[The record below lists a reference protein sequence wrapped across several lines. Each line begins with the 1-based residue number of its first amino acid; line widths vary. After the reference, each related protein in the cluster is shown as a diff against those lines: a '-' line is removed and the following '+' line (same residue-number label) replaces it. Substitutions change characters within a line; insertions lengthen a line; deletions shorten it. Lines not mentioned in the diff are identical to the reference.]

1 MAVTLS
7 PAFLDELRDKVP
19 LSDLIGR
26 KVKLTHKGKEHTGLC
41 PFHKEKTPSFTVN
54 DDKGFYH
61 CFGCGAHGDQIKY
74 LMESEKMPF
83 MEAVEYLANMAGVK
97 MPDPDP
103 KAAARSERN
112 AELLKLMECACRYFQ
127 SHLFGAAGAEAR
139 QYLIKRGMSSDL
151 AKRFRL
157 GYAPTGSGL
166 LAHLT
171 ANKFSIKDMQ
181 AMGMV
186 ASNKE
191 GNGHHD
197 YFYDRVM
204 FPVMNKRGQVIGF
217 SGRMLHQGEPKYL
230 KSPETDLFHKGEL
243 LYGLPQAIETVRKKN
258 TALVVEGN
266 VDVISLHGTGFTQ
279 AMAPLGTAFTEDQI
293 RLLWTM
299 CDEPVICFDGDGA
312 GRKAMVRALNRALP
326 MLRAGKSL
334 KFAYLPDGMDPDD
347 MIRKKSAKALQEE
360 ISGAKPLIW
369 SLWQMLLDGRTLDT
383 PERLAKLEKDAMETV
398 SKIEDERVRSYYQR
412 EIQKRLK
419 SLNNK
424 EKKRFIATTL
434 ISPTD
439 SPQLLAYLIV
449 YPQVCADFLEEVMC
463 SFHFS
468 NELLQTALETLV
480 STILETPQITQ
491 DELWMCLS
499 AKQQQFLESS
509 VYQIKK
515 NIQSDS
521 EVATAIKHLLREIKK
536 NALQQEITK
545 KNQEYLMT
553 EKPELKLE
561 LDVLKKEM
569 DELIKNE

>member
-1 MAVTLS
+1 MAIT

-83 MEAVEYLANMAGVK
+83 IEAVEYLANMAGMK
-97 MPDPDP
+97 MPELDP
-103 KAAARSERN
+103 KAAEKSERN
-112 AELLKLMECACRYFQ
+112 HELLKLMECACRYFQ
-127 SHLFGAAGAEAR
+127 THLFGTAGKDAKE
-139 QYLIKRGMSSDL
+139 YLIRRGMSSDL
-151 AKRFRL
+151 AKKFRL

-181 AMGMV
+181 AMGLV
-186 ASNKE
+186 APNRD
-191 GNGHHD
+191 GNGYHD

-204 FPVMNKRGQVIGF
+204 FPVMNRRGQVIGF
-217 SGRMLHQGEPKYL
+217 SGRILHEGEPKYL
-230 KSPETDLFHKGEL
+230 NSPETDLFHKGDL

-266 VDVISLHGTGFTQ
+266 VDVISLHGAGFTQ

-293 RLLWTM
+293 RLLWTL

-347 MIRKKSAKALQEE
+347 MIRKKSTKALQEE
-360 ISGAKPLIW
+360 IDGAKPFIW
-369 SLWQMLLDGRTLDT
+369 SLWQMLLEGRTLDT
-383 PERLAKLEKDAMETV
+383 PERLAKLEKDAMDTV
-398 SKIEDERVRSYYQR
+398 AKIEDDRVRSYYQK
-412 EIQKRLK
+412 ELQKRLRALGRK
-419 SLNNK
+419 GSL
-424 EKKRFIATTL
+424 RTSAGSL
-434 ISPTD
+434 LSPTD
-439 SPQLLAYLIV
+439 FPQLLAYILV
-449 YPQVCADFLEEVMC
+449 YPQICADFSEEMMQY
-463 SFHFS
+463 FHFS
-468 NELLQTALETLV
+468 NVALQLAFDTIMADLMAHPDVTTDDLWQLLGDEQHALLMVSMQQLKKKCASDEAVRQSVHQLV
-480 STILETPQITQ
+480 V
-491 DELWMCLS
+491 S
-499 AKQQQFLESS
+499 AKRRALQM
-509 VYQIKK
+509 
-515 NIQSDS
+515 
-521 EVATAIKHLLREIKK
+521 EIEHK
-536 NALQQEITK
+536 NA
-545 KNQEYLMT
+545 EYLTT
-553 EKPELKLE
+553 EDPKIK
-561 LDVLKKEM
+561 
-569 DELIKNE
+569 DELIALQDEMKKLTEDE

>member
-1 MAVTLS
+1 MPVTLN

-61 CFGCGAHGDQIKY
+61 CFGCGAHGDQIRY

-97 MPDPDP
+97 MPAPDP
-103 KAAARSERN
+103 KAAAQHERN
-112 AELLKLMECACRYFQ
+112 SELLKLMECACRYFQ
-127 SHLFGAAGAEAR
+127 GHLFGAAGAEAR
-139 QYLIKRGMSSDL
+139 KYLIKRGMSSDL

-157 GYAPTGSGL
+157 GYAPSGSGL

-181 AMGMV
+181 AMGLV
-186 ASNKE
+186 APNKD
-191 GNGHHD
+191 GNGYHD

-204 FPVMNKRGQVIGF
+204 FPVMNRRGQVIGF
-217 SGRMLHQGEPKYL
+217 SGRILHEGEPKYL
-230 KSPETDLFHKGEL
+230 NSPETDLFHKGDL

-266 VDVISLHGTGFTQ
+266 VDVISLHGAGFTQ

-347 MIRKKSAKALQEE
+347 MIRKKSVKALQEE
-360 ISGAKPLIW
+360 IDGAKPFAW
-369 SLWQMLLDGRTLDT
+369 ALWQMLLDGRTLDT

-398 SKIEDERVRSYYQR
+398 GKIGDERVRAYYQK
-412 EIQKRLK
+412 EIQKRLQN
-419 SLNNK
+419 LNK
-424 EKKRFIATTL
+424 KGKKRFLTTAL

-439 SPQLLAYLIV
+439 SPQLLAYIIV
-449 YPQVCADFLEEVMC
+449 YPQICADFLEEIMG

-468 NELLQTALETLV
+468 NELLQSALETLA
-480 STILETPQITQ
+480 TAILTASSIE
-491 DELWMCLS
+491 ELDLWAALD
-499 AKQQQFLESS
+499 AKQQQALEEA
-509 VYQIKK
+509 VHHIKK
-515 NIQSDS
+515 SASS
-521 EVATAIKHLLREIKK
+521 EDEIRAAIKRLLREIKK
-536 NALQQEITK
+536 GALQQEITK
-545 KNQEYLMT
+545 KNQEYLLT
-553 EKPELKLE
+553 ERAELKAE
-561 LDVLKKEM
+561 LDVLQKEM
-569 DELIKNE
+569 ADLCKSE

>member
-1 MAVTLS
+1 MAIT
-7 PAFLDELRDKVP
+7 PAFLDELRQKVP

-26 KVKLTHKGKEHTGLC
+26 KVKLTHKGREHTGLC
-41 PFHKEKTPSFTVN
+41 PFHKEKTPSFTIN

-103 KAAARSERN
+103 KQAVRNERN

-127 SHLFGAAGAEAR
+127 THLFGTAGVEAR

-157 GYAPTGSGL
+157 GYAPTGFGL

-171 ANKFSIKDMQ
+171 ANKFSVKDMQ
-181 AMGMV
+181 AMGLV
-186 ASNKE
+186 APNKE
-191 GNGHHD
+191 GNGYHD

-204 FPVMNKRGQVIGF
+204 FPVMNRRGQVIGF

-230 KSPETDLFHKGEL
+230 NSPETDLFHKGDL

-266 VDVISLHGTGFTQ
+266 VDVISLHGAGFTQ

-293 RLLWTM
+293 RLLWSL

-347 MIRKKSAKALQEE
+347 MVRKKSVKALQEE
-360 ISGAKPLIW
+360 IDGAKPLIW
-369 SLWQMLLDGRTLDT
+369 ALWQMLLDGRTLDT
-383 PERLAKLEKDAMETV
+383 PERLAKLEKDALETV
-398 SKIEDERVRSYYQR
+398 AKIEDERVRVYYQK
-412 EIQKRLK
+412 EIQKRVKGLGQK
-419 SLNNK
+419 GKVRSTTTASLV
-424 EKKRFIATTL
+424 
-434 ISPTD
+434 SPSD
-439 SPQLLAYLIV
+439 SPQLLAYIIC
-449 YPQVCADFLEEVMC
+449 YPSLCADVSEEIMQY
-463 SFHFS
+463 FRFS
-468 NELLQTALETLV
+468 NSILQMAFDKVMTEILENPDVSTDDLWQLLGSEQHALLETGVQHLKKRTDSNENVQNAIRKLISSAKLRALRDEIDRKNEEYLKTENPEIKAELLALNE
-480 STILETPQITQ
+480 E
-491 DELWMCLS
+491 M
-499 AKQQQFLESS
+499 
-509 VYQIKK
+509 KK
-515 NIQSDS
+515 
-521 EVATAIKHLLREIKK
+521 
-536 NALQQEITK
+536 
-545 KNQEYLMT
+545 
-553 EKPELKLE
+553 LKE
-561 LDVLKKEM
+561 
-569 DELIKNE
+569 NE

>member
-1 MAVTLS
+1 MPVTLS

-97 MPDPDP
+97 MPEPDP
-103 KAAARSERN
+103 KAAARNERN
-112 AELLKLMECACRYFQ
+112 RELLRLMECACRYFQ
-127 SHLFGAAGAEAR
+127 ENLFGTIGSGAK

-171 ANKFSIKDMQ
+171 ANKFSIQDMQ
-181 AMGMV
+181 KMGLI
-186 ASNKE
+186 APNKD
-191 GNGHHD
+191 GNGYHD

-204 FPVMNKRGQVIGF
+204 FPVMNRRGHVIGF
-217 SGRMLHQGEPKYL
+217 SGRILHDGEPKYL
-230 KSPETDLFHKGEL
+230 NSPETDLFHKGDL

-293 RLLWTM
+293 RLLWSL

-312 GRKAMVRALNRALP
+312 GRKAMVRALKRALP
-326 MLRAGKSL
+326 ILQAGKSL

-360 ISGAKPLIW
+360 IAGAKPLVW
-369 SLWQMLLDGRTLDT
+369 ALWQMLLDGRSLDT
-383 PERLAKLEKDAMETV
+383 PERLAKLEKEAMETV
-398 SKIEDERVRSYYQR
+398 DQITDERVRMYYR
-412 EIQKRLK
+412 KEIQKRLNA
-419 SLNNK
+419 LGRK
-424 EKKRFIATTL
+424 EQSRFSATTL
-434 ISPTD
+434 ISPSD
-439 SPQLLAYLIV
+439 SPDLLGYLLV
-449 YPQVCADFLEEVMC
+449 YPQISTNFLEDIIQ
-463 SFHFS
+463 SFHFRTPTLQMALEALVAELLESPQIEPDLLWQTLGPAQQTLLSPCVQKLKKTTLS
-468 NELLQTALETLV
+468 NEQVRHALHHLLQTTKRQLLQEE
-480 STILETPQITQ
+480 IN
-491 DELWMCLS
+491 
-499 AKQQQFLESS
+499 
-509 VYQIKK
+509 KK
-515 NIQSDS
+515 
-521 EVATAIKHLLREIKK
+521 
-536 NALQQEITK
+536 TK
-545 KNQEYLMT
+545 EYFAT
-553 EKPELKLE
+553 EKPEIKAELEALRKEIEKLNE
-561 LDVLKKEM
+561 
-569 DELIKNE
+569 DE

>member
-1 MAVTLS
+1 MAIT

-83 MEAVEYLANMAGVK
+83 IEAVEYLANMAGVK

-103 KAAARSERN
+103 KAAERSERN
-112 AELLKLMECACRYFQ
+112 SVLLRLMECACRYFQ
-127 SHLFGAAGAEAR
+127 THLFGTAGVDAK
-139 QYLIKRGMSSDL
+139 QYLIRRGMSSDL

-181 AMGMV
+181 AMGLV
-186 ASNKE
+186 APNRD
-191 GNGHHD
+191 GNGYHD
-197 YFYDRVM
+197 YFYDRVI
-204 FPVMNKRGQVIGF
+204 FPVMNRRGQVIGF
-217 SGRMLHQGEPKYL
+217 SGRILHEGEPKYL
-230 KSPETDLFHKGEL
+230 NSPETDLFHKGDL
-243 LYGLPQAIETVRKKN
+243 LYGLPQAIDTVRKKN

-266 VDVISLHGTGFTQ
+266 VDVISLHGAGFTQ

-293 RLLWTM
+293 RLLWTL

-360 ISGAKPLIW
+360 IEGAKPFIW

-383 PERLAKLEKDAMETV
+383 PERLAKLEKDAEDTV
-398 SKIEDERVRSYYQR
+398 NKIVDERVRSYYKK

-419 SLNNK
+419 ALGKKGHSNSVTSTSL
-424 EKKRFIATTL
+424 L
-434 ISPTD
+434 SPSD
-439 SPQLLAYLIV
+439 SPQLLAYIV
-449 YPQVCADFLEEVMC
+449 CYPQICMDFSEEIMQY
-463 SFHFS
+463 FRFS
-468 NELLQTALETLV
+468 NEVLQQAFDTIMAELQEKSEVSTEDLWQLLSSAQQELLQ
-480 STILETPQITQ
+480 
-491 DELWMCLS
+491 
-499 AKQQQFLESS
+499 SS
-509 VYQIKK
+509 VQHVKK
-515 NIQSDS
+515 KQADEEVIVHDIQQLILAAKKRTLML
-521 EVATAIKHLLREIKK
+521 EIERKNEEYLRTENPKLK
-536 NALQQEITK
+536 AELMALQAEMTK
-545 KNQEYLMT
+545 
-553 EKPELKLE
+553 LKE
-561 LDVLKKEM
+561 
-569 DELIKNE
+569 NE

>member
-1 MAVTLS
+1 MVTTIT
-7 PAFLDELRDKVP
+7 PAFLDELRDRVP

-26 KVKLTHKGKEHTGLC
+26 RVKLTHKGREYTGLC

-83 MEAVEYLANMAGVK
+83 MEAVECLANIAGVK
-97 MPDPDP
+97 MPEPDP
-103 KAAARSERN
+103 KAAAKSERN
-112 AELLKLMECACRYFQ
+112 SVLLKLMECACRYFQ
-127 SHLFGAAGAEAR
+127 SHLFGTTGIEAR

-171 ANKFSIKDMQ
+171 ANKFSVKDMQ
-181 AMGMV
+181 ALGMI
-186 ASNKE
+186 APNKD
-191 GNGHHD
+191 GNGYHD

-204 FPVMNKRGQVIGF
+204 FPVMNRRGQVIGF

-230 KSPETDLFHKGEL
+230 NSPETDLFHKGEL

-266 VDVISLHGTGFTQ
+266 VDVISLHGAGFTQ

-347 MIRKKSAKALQEE
+347 MIRKKSVKALQEE
-360 ISGAKPLIW
+360 VAGAKPFVW
-369 SLWQMLLDGRTLDT
+369 ALWQMLLDGRTLDT
-383 PERLAKLEKDAMETV
+383 PERLAKLEQDAMDIV
-398 SKIEDERVRSYYQR
+398 AKITDERVRSYYQK

-419 SLNNK
+419 NLNGK
-424 EKKRFIATTL
+424 EKKRFLTTSL

-439 SPQLLAYLIV
+439 SPQLLAYLVV
-449 YPQVCADFLEEVMC
+449 YPHVCADFLEEMLGCV
-463 SFHFS
+463 HFS
-468 NELLQTALETLV
+468 NELLKTSFELLV
-480 STILETPQITQ
+480 SKILEVSEIEEK
-491 DELWMCLS
+491 ELWDSLNP
-499 AKQQQFLESS
+499 KQQQALFEM
-509 VYQIKK
+509 VRQIKK
-515 NIQSDS
+515 NAQPDEEIKSAIQR
-521 EVATAIKHLLREIKK
+521 LLRENKK
-536 NALQQEITK
+536 SAIQQEIIR
-545 KNQEYLMT
+545 KNQEYLIT
-553 EKPELKLE
+553 EKPEIKME
-561 LDVLKKEM
+561 LDALQKEM
-569 DELIKNE
+569 EILTKNE

>member
-1 MAVTLS
+1 MAIT

-26 KVKLTHKGKEHTGLC
+26 KVRLTHKGKEHTGLC

-112 AELLKLMECACRYFQ
+112 SELLKLMECACRYFQ
-127 SHLFGAAGAEAR
+127 TNLFGTAGAEAR

-157 GYAPTGSGL
+157 GYAPIGSGL

-171 ANKFSIKDMQ
+171 ANKFSIKNMQ
-181 AMGMV
+181 DMGMI
-186 ASNKE
+186 APNKD
-191 GNGHHD
+191 GNGYHD

-204 FPVMNKRGQVIGF
+204 FPVMNRRGQVIGF

-230 KSPETDLFHKGEL
+230 NSPETDLFHKGDL

-266 VDVISLHGTGFTQ
+266 VDVISLHGAGFTQ

-326 MLRAGKSL
+326 MLQAGKSL

-347 MIRKKSAKALQEE
+347 MIRKKSVKALQEE
-360 ISGAKPLIW
+360 INGAKPLIW

-383 PERLAKLEKDAMETV
+383 PERLAKLEKDAMDTV
-398 SKIEDERVRSYYQR
+398 AKIEDERVRSYYQR
-412 EIQKRLK
+412 EIQKRLRTLGK
-419 SLNNK
+419 KNGEARITTGSL
-424 EKKRFIATTL
+424 L
-434 ISPTD
+434 SPVD
-439 SPQLLAYLIV
+439 SPQLLAYILV
-449 YPQVCADFLEEVMC
+449 YPQLCADSSEEIMQY
-463 SFHFS
+463 FHFS
-468 NELLQTALETLV
+468 NAVLQEAFEVIMAEVMKLSEVTTEDLWQLLNEEQCNLLRLPVQQLKKKSESAEEVKKSIQQLVFAAKRRILKTEIERKNEEYLSTEDMKIKDELTAL
-480 STILETPQITQ
+480 
-491 DELWMCLS
+491 
-499 AKQQQFLESS
+499 
-509 VYQIKK
+509 
-515 NIQSDS
+515 
-521 EVATAIKHLLREIKK
+521 
-536 NALQQEITK
+536 QE
-545 KNQEYLMT
+545 EMR
-553 EKPELKLE
+553 KLE
-561 LDVLKKEM
+561 ES
-569 DELIKNE
+569 E

>member
-1 MAVTLS
+1 MAIT

-83 MEAVEYLANMAGVK
+83 IEAVEYLANMAGMK

-103 KAAARSERN
+103 KAAARNERN
-112 AELLKLMECACRYFQ
+112 TELLKLMECACRYFQ
-127 SHLFGAAGAEAR
+127 THLFGSAGVDAK
-139 QYLIKRGMSSDL
+139 QYLIRRGMSSDL

-171 ANKFSIKDMQ
+171 AHKFSIKDMQ
-181 AMGMV
+181 LMGLV
-186 ASNKE
+186 APNRD
-191 GNGHHD
+191 GNGYHD

-204 FPVMNKRGQVIGF
+204 FPVMNRRGQVIGF
-217 SGRMLHQGEPKYL
+217 SGRILHEGEPKYL
-230 KSPETDLFHKGEL
+230 NSPETDLFHKGDL

-266 VDVISLHGTGFTQ
+266 VDVISLHGAGFTQ

-347 MIRKKSAKALQEE
+347 MIRKKSTKALQEE
-360 ISGAKPLIW
+360 IDGAKPLIW

-383 PERLAKLEKDAMETV
+383 PERLAKLEKDAMEIAE
-398 SKIEDERVRSYYQR
+398 KIQDERVRSYYQK
-412 EIQKRLK
+412 ELQKRLK
-419 SLNNK
+419 ALGRKERPKANIASL
-424 EKKRFIATTL
+424 L
-434 ISPTD
+434 SPTD
-439 SPQLLAYLIV
+439 SPQLLAYILV
-449 YPQVCADFLEEVMC
+449 YPQICADFSEEIMQY
-463 SFHFS
+463 FHFS
-468 NELLQTALETLV
+468 TLALQMAFETIMAELMVSPEVTTDDLWKLLGEEQRALLAASIQQLKKNSAANEDIKKAVHQLV
-480 STILETPQITQ
+480 
-491 DELWMCLS
+491 LS
-499 AKQQQFLESS
+499 AK
-509 VYQIKK
+509 
-515 NIQSDS
+515 
-521 EVATAIKHLLREIKK
+521 RR
-536 NALQQEITK
+536 ALQNEIDS
-545 KNQEYLMT
+545 KNEEYLRT
-553 EKPELKLE
+553 EDPE
-561 LDVLKKEM
+561 
-569 DELIKNE
+569 IKNELVALQDEMKKLMDEE

>member
-1 MAVTLS
+1 MAIT

-26 KVKLTHKGKEHTGLC
+26 KVKLTHKGREHTGLC

-83 MEAVEYLANMAGVK
+83 IEAVEYLANMAGVK

-103 KAAARSERN
+103 KAAARHERN
-112 AELLKLMECACRYFQ
+112 SELLKMMECACRYFQ
-127 SHLFGAAGAEAR
+127 ANLFSAVGAEAR
-139 QYLIKRGMSSDL
+139 QYLIKRGMSSEL

-157 GYAPTGSGL
+157 GYASTGSGL

-171 ANKFSIKDMQ
+171 ANKFSVKDMQ
-181 AMGMV
+181 AMGLV
-186 ASNKE
+186 APNKE
-191 GNGHHD
+191 GNGFHD

-204 FPVMNKRGQVIGF
+204 FPVMNRRGQVIGF

-230 KSPETDLFHKGEL
+230 NSPETDLFHKGDL

-266 VDVISLHGTGFTQ
+266 VDVISLHGAGFTQ

-347 MIRKKSAKALQEE
+347 MIRKKSTKALQEE
-360 ISGAKPLIW
+360 IAGAKPFAW
-369 SLWQMLLDGRTLDT
+369 ALWQMLLDGRTLDT
-383 PERLAKLEKDAMETV
+383 PERLAKLEKDAMDTV
-398 SKIEDERVRSYYQR
+398 AKITDERVRSYYQK

-419 SLNNK
+419 TLTGK
-424 EKKRFIATTL
+424 EKRRFLANTL

-449 YPQVCADFLEEVMC
+449 YPHVCADFLEEMMC
-463 SFHFS
+463 CFHFS
-468 NELLQTALETLV
+468 DATLQGAFEALV
-480 STILETPQITQ
+480 SAI
-491 DELWMCLS
+491 
-499 AKQQQFLESS
+499 LESS
-509 VYQIKK
+509 QAKEEDLWNILNSRQQQLLEKTIYQIKK
-515 NIQSDS
+515 GTQEDAEVVAAIQR
-521 EVATAIKHLLREIKK
+521 LLREAKK
-536 NALQQEITK
+536 NAIQQEIIHKT
-545 KNQEYLMT
+545 QEYLTT
-553 EKPELKLE
+553 EKPELKAE
-561 LDVLKKEM
+561 LDALKKEM
-569 DELIKNE
+569 ETLIKNE

>member
-1 MAVTLS
+1 MAFVT

-19 LSDLIGR
+19 LSSLIGR

-83 MEAVEYLANMAGVK
+83 MEAVEYLAKMAGVK
-97 MPDPDP
+97 LPDPDP
-103 KAAARSERN
+103 KAEARNERN
-112 AELLKLMECACRYFQ
+112 SELLKLMECACRYFQ
-127 SHLFGAAGAEAR
+127 NNLFGVVGADAK

-157 GYAPTGSGL
+157 GYAPSGSGL

-181 AMGMV
+181 TMGLV
-186 ASNKE
+186 ALNKD
-191 GNGHHD
+191 GNGYHD

-204 FPVMNKRGQVIGF
+204 FPVMNRRGQVIGF
-217 SGRMLHQGEPKYL
+217 SGRVLHEGEPKYL
-230 KSPETDLFHKGEL
+230 NSPETDLFHKGDL

-266 VDVISLHGTGFTQ
+266 VDVISLHEAGFTQ

-347 MIRKKSAKALQEE
+347 MIRKKSVKALQEE
-360 ISGAKPLIW
+360 IDGAKPLIW

-398 SKIEDERVRSYYQR
+398 AKIEDERVRAYYQK
-412 EIQKRLK
+412 ELQKRLK
-419 SLNNK
+419 ALG
-424 EKKRFIATTL
+424 KKGTSRSNAGSL

-439 SPQLLAYLIV
+439 SPQLLAYILV
-449 YPQVCADFLEEVMC
+449 YPQICADFSEEIMQY
-463 SFHFS
+463 FHFS
-468 NELLQTALETLV
+468 NSVLQMAFETIMAELMEQTDLT
-480 STILETPQITQ
+480 TQ
-491 DELWMCLS
+491 ELWRLLGEEQHNLLNS
-499 AKQQQFLESS
+499 SIQQLKKKAASEDEVKKSVKQLVFAAKRRAMKAE
-509 VYQIKK
+509 IDRK
-515 NIQSDS
+515 NEEYLATEDS
-521 EVATAIKHLLREIKK
+521 RLKEELV
-536 NALQQEITK
+536 ALQEEMK
-545 KNQEYLMT
+545 KLNE
-553 EKPELKLE
+553 
-561 LDVLKKEM
+561 
-569 DELIKNE
+569 DE

>member
-1 MAVTLS
+1 MAIT

-112 AELLKLMECACRYFQ
+112 SELLKLMECACRYFQ
-127 SHLFGAAGAEAR
+127 THLFGSAGADAK

-171 ANKFSIKDMQ
+171 ANKFSVKDIQ
-181 AMGMV
+181 AMGLI
-186 ASNKE
+186 APNRD
-191 GNGHHD
+191 GNGYHD

-204 FPVMNKRGQVIGF
+204 FPVMNRRGQVIGF
-217 SGRMLHQGEPKYL
+217 SGRILHEGEPKYL
-230 KSPETDLFHKGEL
+230 NSPETDLFHKGDL

-258 TALVVEGN
+258 AALVVEGN
-266 VDVISLHGTGFTQ
+266 VDVISLHGAGFTQ

-360 ISGAKPLIW
+360 IDGAKPLIW

-383 PERLAKLEKDAMETV
+383 PERLAKLEKDAMDTV
-398 SKIEDERVRSYYQR
+398 AKIEDGQVRSYYQK

-419 SLNNK
+419 GFGRQGKVKNTSVGS
-424 EKKRFIATTL
+424 L
-434 ISPTD
+434 ISPSD
-439 SPQLLAYLIV
+439 SPQLLAYIV
-449 YPQVCADFLEEVMC
+449 CYPNLCADFSEEIMHY
-463 SFHFS
+463 FRFS
-468 NELLQTALETLV
+468 NSILQMAFDTVMAELSTNSDITSENLWQMLGVEQQNLLQNAVQQLKKK
-480 STILETPQITQ
+480 TPSE
-491 DELWMCLS
+491 DEIKQAIGGLIKN
-499 AKQQQFLESS
+499 AKLR
-509 VYQIKK
+509 
-515 NIQSDS
+515 
-521 EVATAIKHLLREIKK
+521 ALREEIDRK
-536 NALQQEITK
+536 NEL
-545 KNQEYLMT
+545 YLKT
-553 EKPELKLE
+553 ENPELKAE
-561 LDVLKKEM
+561 LTALNEEMKKLKET
-569 DELIKNE
+569 E

>member
-1 MAVTLS
+1 MAIT

-19 LSDLIGR
+19 LSELIGR

-41 PFHKEKTPSFTVN
+41 PFHREKTPSFTVN

-103 KAAARSERN
+103 TAAARREQNSG
-112 AELLKLMECACRYFQ
+112 LLRLMECACRYFQ
-127 SHLFGAAGAEAR
+127 ANLFGTSGAEAR
-139 QYLIKRGMSSDL
+139 QYLIKRGMSSEL

-166 LAHLT
+166 LSHLT

-181 AMGMV
+181 KMGLI
-186 ASNKE
+186 APNKD
-191 GNGHHD
+191 GNGYHD
-197 YFYDRVM
+197 YFYDRVV
-204 FPVMNKRGQVIGF
+204 FPVMNRRGQVIGF

-230 KSPETDLFHKGEL
+230 NSPETDLFHKGDL

-266 VDVISLHGTGFTQ
+266 VDVISLHGAGFTQ

-347 MIRKKSAKALQEE
+347 MIRKKSAKAFQEE

-383 PERLAKLEKDAMETV
+383 PERLAKLEQDAMDTIA
-398 SKIEDERVRSYYQR
+398 KISDERVRSYYQK

-419 SLNNK
+419 ALGS
-424 EKKRFIATTL
+424 KKASRFSAATL
-434 ISPTD
+434 MSPSD
-439 SPQLLAYLIV
+439 SPELLAYLLV
-449 YPQVCADFLEEVMC
+449 YPDLCVEFLEEILQY
-463 SFHFS
+463 FHFATPALQMALD
-468 NELLQTALETLV
+468 EIVAQLLDNPQMESDMLWDVLGSAQKTL
-480 STILETPQITQ
+480 
-491 DELWMCLS
+491 LS
-499 AKQQQFLESS
+499 QS
-509 VYQIKK
+509 VQKLKK
-515 NIQSDS
+515 LCPS
-521 EVATAIKHLLREIKK
+521 EADVKTAIKHLLLCAKRQLLTEEINQK
-536 NALQQEITK
+536 TK
-545 KNQEYLMT
+545 EYLST
-553 EKPELKLE
+553 EQPELKKE
-561 LDVLKKEM
+561 LDALRQEVDILN
-569 DELIKNE
+569 KNE

>member
-1 MAVTLS
+1 MAIT

-83 MEAVEYLANMAGVK
+83 IEAVEYLANMAGMK

-103 KAAARSERN
+103 KAVARNERN
-112 AELLKLMECACRYFQ
+112 SELLKLMECACRYFQ
-127 SHLFGAAGAEAR
+127 THLFGSAGVEAK
-139 QYLIKRGMSSDL
+139 QYLIRRGMSSDL

-171 ANKFSIKDMQ
+171 AHKFSIKDMQ
-181 AMGMV
+181 LMGLV
-186 ASNKE
+186 APNRD
-191 GNGHHD
+191 GNGYHD

-204 FPVMNKRGQVIGF
+204 FPVMNRRGQVIGF
-217 SGRMLHQGEPKYL
+217 SGRILHEGEPKYL
-230 KSPETDLFHKGEL
+230 NSPETDLFHKGDL
-243 LYGLPQAIETVRKKN
+243 LYGLPQAIEAVRKKN

-266 VDVISLHGTGFTQ
+266 VDVISLHGAGFTQ

-347 MIRKKSAKALQEE
+347 MIRKKSTKALQEE
-360 ISGAKPLIW
+360 IDGAKPLIW

-383 PERLAKLEKDAMETV
+383 PERLAKLEKDAMEIAE
-398 SKIEDERVRSYYQR
+398 KIQDERVRSYYQK
-412 EIQKRLK
+412 ELQKRLK
-419 SLNNK
+419 ALGKKERPKANIASL
-424 EKKRFIATTL
+424 L
-434 ISPTD
+434 SPTD
-439 SPQLLAYLIV
+439 SPQLLAYILV
-449 YPQVCADFLEEVMC
+449 YPQICADFSEEIMQY
-463 SFHFS
+463 FHFS
-468 NELLQTALETLV
+468 TLALQMAFETIMAELMVSPEVTTDDLWKLLGEEQRALLAASIQQLKKNFAANEDIKKAVHQLVLSAKRRALQNEIDSKNEEYLRTEDSEIKNELLAL
-480 STILETPQITQ
+480 Q
-491 DELWMCLS
+491 DEM
-499 AKQQQFLESS
+499 
-509 VYQIKK
+509 
-515 NIQSDS
+515 
-521 EVATAIKHLLREIKK
+521 R
-536 NALQQEITK
+536 
-545 KNQEYLMT
+545 
-553 EKPELKLE
+553 KL
-561 LDVLKKEM
+561 M
-569 DELIKNE
+569 DEE

>member
-1 MAVTLS
+1 MAIT
-7 PAFLDELRDKVP
+7 PAFLDELRDKVS

-103 KAAARSERN
+103 KAAARNERN
-112 AELLKLMECACRYFQ
+112 HELLKLMECACQYFQ
-127 SHLFGAAGAEAR
+127 SNLFSMVGQDAKN
-139 QYLIKRGMSSDL
+139 YLIRRGMSSDL

-166 LAHLT
+166 LSHLT

-181 AMGMV
+181 AMGLV
-186 ASNKE
+186 APNRDGS
-191 GNGHHD
+191 GYHD

-204 FPVMNKRGQVIGF
+204 FPVMNRRGQVIGF
-217 SGRMLHQGEPKYL
+217 SGRILHEGEPKYL
-230 KSPETDLFHKGEL
+230 NSPETDLFHKGDL

-266 VDVISLHGTGFTQ
+266 VDVISLHGAGFTQ

-347 MIRKKSAKALQEE
+347 MIRKKSVKALQEE
-360 ISGAKPLIW
+360 IDGAKPLIW
-369 SLWQMLLDGRTLDT
+369 SLWQMLVEGRTLDT
-383 PERLAKLEKDAMETV
+383 PERLAKLEKDATDTV
-398 SKIEDERVRSYYQR
+398 VKIEDERVRVYYQK
-412 EIQKRLK
+412 EIQKRLQN
-419 SLNNK
+419 LNK
-424 EKKRFIATTL
+424 KGKKRFFATAL

-449 YPQVCADFLEEVMC
+449 CPDACVNFLEELLSYV
-463 SFHFS
+463 HFS
-468 NELLQTALETLV
+468 NTLLQVALEKLV
-480 STILETPQITQ
+480 SAILTTPEITEN
-491 DELWMCLS
+491 DLWNLLDT
-499 AKQQQFLESS
+499 KQQQILHNP
-509 VYQIKK
+509 VHQLKK
-515 NIQSDS
+515 NMYSNQEVSEYIQR
-521 EVATAIKHLLREIKK
+521 LLRENKK
-536 NALQQEITK
+536 NMIQQEIRQ

-553 EKPELKLE
+553 EKPELKMELE
-561 LDVLKKEM
+561 ALKKEL
-569 DELIKNE
+569 ENLIKNE

>member
-1 MAVTLS
+1 MAIT

-83 MEAVEYLANMAGVK
+83 IEAVEYLANMAGMK
-97 MPDPDP
+97 MPELDP
-103 KAAARSERN
+103 KAAEKSERN
-112 AELLKLMECACRYFQ
+112 HELLRLMECACRYFQ
-127 SHLFGAAGAEAR
+127 NHLFGTAGADAR
-139 QYLIKRGMSSDL
+139 QYLIRRGMSSDL

-171 ANKFSIKDMQ
+171 VNKFSIKDMQ
-181 AMGMV
+181 AMGLV
-186 ASNKE
+186 APNRD
-191 GNGHHD
+191 GNGYHD

-204 FPVMNKRGQVIGF
+204 FPVMNRRGQVIGF
-217 SGRMLHQGEPKYL
+217 SGRVLHEGEPKYL
-230 KSPETDLFHKGEL
+230 NSPETDLFHKGDL

-266 VDVISLHGTGFTQ
+266 VDVISLHGAGFTQ

-293 RLLWTM
+293 RLLWTL

-347 MIRKKSAKALQEE
+347 MIRKKSTKALQEE
-360 ISGAKPLIW
+360 IDGAKPFIW
-369 SLWQMLLDGRTLDT
+369 SLWQMLLEGRTLDT

-398 SKIEDERVRSYYQR
+398 AKIADERVRSYYQK
-412 EIQKRLK
+412 EVQKRLK
-419 SLNNK
+419 NLSTK
-424 EKKRFIATTL
+424 GKKRFLATSL
-434 ISPTD
+434 VSPTD

-449 YPQVCADFLEEVMC
+449 YPQVCSNLIEEIMRC
-463 SFHFS
+463 FHFS
-468 NELLQTALETLV
+468 NTLMQSALETLM
-480 STILETPQITQ
+480 SMILENSQISE
-491 DELWMCLS
+491 DDLWAALNE
-499 AKQQQFLESS
+499 QQQQCLFETR
-509 VYQIKK
+509 YQIKK
-515 NIQSDS
+515 NILSESDVIS
-521 EVATAIKHLLREIKK
+521 DIKRLLRENKK
-536 NALQQEITK
+536 NLLQQEITQ
-545 KNQEYLMT
+545 KNQEYLLT
-553 EKPELKLE
+553 ENPELKLE
-561 LDVLKKEM
+561 LDALKKEM
-569 DELIKNE
+569 KALTKDE

>member
-1 MAVTLS
+1 MAIT

-83 MEAVEYLANMAGVK
+83 IEAVEYLANMAGMK
-97 MPDPDP
+97 MPELDP
-103 KAAARSERN
+103 KAAEKSERN
-112 AELLKLMECACRYFQ
+112 HELLKLMECACRYFQ
-127 SHLFGAAGAEAR
+127 THLFGTAGKDAKE
-139 QYLIKRGMSSDL
+139 YLIRRGMSSDL

-171 ANKFSIKDMQ
+171 ANKFSVKDMQ
-181 AMGMV
+181 AMGLV
-186 ASNKE
+186 APNRD
-191 GNGHHD
+191 GNGYHD

-204 FPVMNKRGQVIGF
+204 FPVMNRRGQVIGF
-217 SGRMLHQGEPKYL
+217 SGRILHEGEPKYL
-230 KSPETDLFHKGEL
+230 NSPETDLFHKGDL

-266 VDVISLHGTGFTQ
+266 VDVISLHGAGFTQ

-293 RLLWTM
+293 RLLWTL

-312 GRKAMVRALNRALP
+312 GRKAMVRALNRVLP

-347 MIRKKSAKALQEE
+347 MIRKKSTKALQEE
-360 ISGAKPLIW
+360 IDGAKPFIW

-383 PERLAKLEKDAMETV
+383 PERLAKLEKDAMDTV
-398 SKIEDERVRSYYQR
+398 AKIEDERVRSYYQK
-412 EIQKRLK
+412 ELQKRLK
-419 SLNNK
+419 ALGKKGTPRTSASSL
-424 EKKRFIATTL
+424 L
-434 ISPTD
+434 SPTD
-439 SPQLLAYLIV
+439 SPQLLAYILV
-449 YPQVCADFLEEVMC
+449 YPQLCADFSEEIMQY
-463 SFHFS
+463 FHFS
-468 NELLQTALETLV
+468 SAALQIAFETIMAALMERSDVTTDDLWQLLGEEQHALLSQSMQQLKKKSASDDAVRKSVRQLV
-480 STILETPQITQ
+480 VV
-491 DELWMCLS
+491 
-499 AKQQQFLESS
+499 AKRRALQ
-509 VYQIKK
+509 
-515 NIQSDS
+515 
-521 EVATAIKHLLREIKK
+521 AEIEHK
-536 NALQQEITK
+536 NA
-545 KNQEYLMT
+545 EYLTT
-553 EKPELKLE
+553 EDPKIK
-561 LDVLKKEM
+561 
-569 DELIKNE
+569 DELIALQDEMRKLTEDE

>member
-1 MAVTLS
+1 MAIT

-83 MEAVEYLANMAGVK
+83 IEAVEYLANMAGMK
-97 MPDPDP
+97 MPELDP
-103 KAAARSERN
+103 KAAEKSERN
-112 AELLKLMECACRYFQ
+112 HELLRLMECACRYFQ
-127 SHLFGAAGAEAR
+127 NHLFGTAGADAR
-139 QYLIKRGMSSDL
+139 QYLIRRGMSSDL

-181 AMGMV
+181 AMGLV
-186 ASNKE
+186 APNRD
-191 GNGHHD
+191 GNGYHD

-204 FPVMNKRGQVIGF
+204 FPVMNRRGQVIGF
-217 SGRMLHQGEPKYL
+217 SGRVLHEGEPKYL
-230 KSPETDLFHKGEL
+230 NSPETDLFHKGDL

-266 VDVISLHGTGFTQ
+266 VDVISLHGAGFTQ

-293 RLLWTM
+293 RLLWTL

-347 MIRKKSAKALQEE
+347 MIRKKSTKALQEE
-360 ISGAKPLIW
+360 IDGAKPFIW
-369 SLWQMLLDGRTLDT
+369 SLWQMLLEGRTLDT

-398 SKIEDERVRSYYQR
+398 AKIADERVRSYYQK
-412 EIQKRLK
+412 EVQKRLK
-419 SLNNK
+419 NLSTK
-424 EKKRFIATTL
+424 GKKRFLATSL
-434 ISPTD
+434 VSPTD

-449 YPQVCADFLEEVMC
+449 YPQVCSNLIEEIMRC
-463 SFHFS
+463 FHFS
-468 NELLQTALETLV
+468 NTLMQSALETLM
-480 STILETPQITQ
+480 SMILENSQISE
-491 DELWMCLS
+491 DDLWAALNE
-499 AKQQQFLESS
+499 QQQQCLFETR
-509 VYQIKK
+509 YQIKK
-515 NIQSDS
+515 NILSESDVIS
-521 EVATAIKHLLREIKK
+521 DIKRLLRENKK
-536 NALQQEITK
+536 NLLQQEITQ
-545 KNQEYLMT
+545 KNQEYLLT
-553 EKPELKLE
+553 ENPELKLE
-561 LDVLKKEM
+561 LDALKKEM
-569 DELIKNE
+569 KALTKDE

>member
-1 MAVTLS
+1 MAIT
-7 PAFLDELRDKVP
+7 PAFLDELRQKVP

-26 KVKLTHKGKEHTGLC
+26 KVKLTHKGREYTGLC

-83 MEAVEYLANMAGVK
+83 IEAVEYLANMAGMK

-103 KAAARSERN
+103 KQAIRNERN

-127 SHLFGAAGAEAR
+127 NHLFGVAGKDAK
-139 QYLIKRGMSSDL
+139 QYLIRRGMSSDL

-181 AMGMV
+181 AMGLV
-186 ASNKE
+186 APNKD
-191 GNGHHD
+191 GNGYHD

-204 FPVMNKRGQVIGF
+204 FPVMNRRGQVVGF
-217 SGRMLHQGEPKYL
+217 SGRILHDGEPKYL
-230 KSPETDLFHKGEL
+230 NSPETDLFHKGDL

-258 TALVVEGN
+258 TALIVEGN
-266 VDVISLHGTGFTQ
+266 VDVISLHGAGFTQ

-293 RLLWTM
+293 RLLWTL

-360 ISGAKPLIW
+360 IVGAKPLIW

-398 SKIEDERVRSYYQR
+398 EKIEDERVRSYYQK
-412 EIQKRLK
+412 EIQKRVRALG
-419 SLNNK
+419 
-424 EKKRFIATTL
+424 KKGNSHHPAAAL

-439 SPQLLAYLIV
+439 KPQLLAYILV
-449 YPQVCADFLEEVMC
+449 YPTICADYSEEIMKY
-463 SFHFS
+463 FRFS
-468 NELLQTALETLV
+468 NQVLQMAFDSIMAELLEN
-480 STILETPQITQ
+480 
-491 DELWMCLS
+491 
-499 AKQQQFLESS
+499 SS
-509 VYQIKK
+509 VTTDDLWGVLGEEQRGLLTADVSHLQK
-515 NIQSDS
+515 NSSPDD
-521 EVATAIKHLLREIKK
+521 EVRASIIHLINGARRRILKDEINRKTEEYLKTEKEELKDEIK
-536 NALQQEITK
+536 ALQE
-545 KNQEYLMT
+545 EM
-553 EKPELKLE
+553 EKLK
-561 LDVLKKEM
+561 D
-569 DELIKNE
+569 NE

>member
-1 MAVTLS
+1 MAIT

-26 KVKLTHKGKEHTGLC
+26 KVKLIHKGKEHTGLC

-97 MPDPDP
+97 MPEPDP
-103 KAAARSERN
+103 KAAARNERHS
-112 AELLKLMECACRYFQ
+112 ELLRLMECACRYFQ
-127 SHLFGAAGAEAR
+127 AHLFGAAGAEAR

-157 GYAPTGSGL
+157 GYAPSGSGL

-181 AMGMV
+181 ALGMI
-186 ASNKE
+186 APNKD
-191 GNGHHD
+191 GQGYHD

-204 FPVMNKRGQVIGF
+204 FPVMNRRGQVIGF

-230 KSPETDLFHKGEL
+230 NSPETDLFHKGEL

-266 VDVISLHGTGFTQ
+266 VDVISLHGAGFTQ

-347 MIRKKSAKALQEE
+347 MIRKKSVKALQEE
-360 ISGAKPLIW
+360 IAGAKPFIW

-383 PERLAKLEKDAMETV
+383 PERLAKLEKDAMDIV
-398 SKIEDERVRSYYQR
+398 AKIEDERVRSYYQK
-412 EIQKRLK
+412 EIQKRLA
-419 SLNNK
+419 SLNKK
-424 EKKRFIATTL
+424 EKKRFLTTTL

-439 SPQLLAYLIV
+439 SPQLLAYLVV
-449 YPQVCADFLEEVMC
+449 YPQVCADSLEEMLCCV
-463 SFHFS
+463 HFS
-468 NELLQTALETLV
+468 NSLLQTSLEVLV
-480 STILETPQITQ
+480 STILATADV
-491 DELWMCLS
+491 DEEALWNALNS
-499 AKQQQFLESS
+499 KQQQALSDS
-509 VYQIKK
+509 VRQLKK
-515 NIQSDS
+515 NDLSEQEVRASIQ
-521 EVATAIKHLLREIKK
+521 HLLRENKK
-536 NALQQEITK
+536 NIIQQEIVQ

-553 EKPELKLE
+553 EKPELKAE
-561 LDVLKKEM
+561 LDALKKEM
-569 DELIKNE
+569 ENLVKNE